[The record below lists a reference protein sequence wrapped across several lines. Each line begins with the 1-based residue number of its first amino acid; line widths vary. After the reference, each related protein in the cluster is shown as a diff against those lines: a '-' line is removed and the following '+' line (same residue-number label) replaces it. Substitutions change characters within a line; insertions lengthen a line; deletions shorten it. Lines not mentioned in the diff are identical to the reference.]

1 MYTVAQPPLQS
12 WLMCLNFNYVAS
24 NIHLLNDTIFQGR
37 RKLKVIQVLMS
48 SSWLMGGMYTVV
60 CEG

>member
-1 MYTVAQPPLQS
+1 MYTVVQPPLQS
-12 WLMCLNFNYVAS
+12 WLMCLNFSSVAS